1 VRAAEKVDVT
11 EVDGQESLPL
21 PPPPDP
27 SEPRRRGGGVPR
39 GLVLVVLVLLLS
51 LGDAVLA
58 GPGPWRA
65 TAPPVVST
73 APPQD
78 AVPQDRVSA
87 PPPVTAAP
95 DRPLPGLGV
104 TTVPRGRPLPAPP
117 GGGPHAFVSFQQDGA
132 TPVGYDPC
140 RLVHYVIRPDHAP
153 PGGEEL
159 VHAAIARIS
168 EVTGLVF
175 VHDGPT
181 DEAPSRDREI
191 YQPDRYGE
199 RWAPV
204 LVAWETEEQNP
215 ALAGDIVGE
224 GGSVA
229 VSLGDGPR
237 IYLTGTV
244 SLDAPRFAELLTD
257 GERTAARAIV
267 LHEFGHVVGL
277 AHVDDATQLMY
288 REARRGMTDF
298 AAGDLT
304 GLARLGS
311 GPCVP
316 EL

>member
-1 VRAAEKVDVT
+1 MDA
-11 EVDGQESLPL
+11 QEPQPLSL
-21 PPPPDP
+21 PPPQPP
-27 SEPRRRGGGVPR
+27 EPRRRGRGVLR
-39 GLVLVVLVLLLS
+39 GLVLVVLVLSLS
-51 LGDAVLA
+51 LGAPVLA
-58 GPGPWRA
+58 GPGPWPWRA
-65 TAPPVVST
+65 TAPPAVT
-73 APPQD
+73 AAPPPD
-78 AVPQDRVSA
+78 DVPA

-95 DRPLPGLGV
+95 DRPIPGIGV
-104 TTVPRGRPLPAPP
+104 TLSPRGRPLPPPP
-117 GGGPHAFVSFQQDGA
+117 GGGPHAFVSFQVDGV

-140 RLVHYVIRPDHAP
+140 RLIHYVVRSEGAP
-153 PGGEEL
+153 PGGEEM
-159 VHAAIARIS
+159 VHAAVARIS
-168 EVTGLVF
+168 ELTGLQF

-181 DEAPSRDREI
+181 DEASSRDREI

-229 VSLGDGPR
+229 VSLGEGPR

-244 SLDAPRFAELLTD
+244 SLDGPRMAELLAD
-257 GERTAARAIV
+257 EGHAAVRAII
-267 LHEFGHVVGL
+267 LHEFGHLVGL
-277 AHVDDATQLMY
+277 GHVDDPGQLMY
-288 REARRGMTDF
+288 PEARREVTDF
-298 AAGDLT
+298 AAGDHT